1 MKLLPF
7 KWSKSRA
14 NEDED
19 GDRGG
24 GGRLAL
30 RRWHRTLGKSHPF
43 TGRRGSSHP
52 WGLRWR

>member
-7 KWSKSRA
+7 KRSKSRA

-24 GGRLAL
+24 G
-30 RRWHRTLGKSHPF
+30 
-43 TGRRGSSHP
+43 SS
-52 WGLRWR
+52 GTEEVA